1 MKFIINREE
10 ILVPLQQIVS
20 VIEKRQTMPIL
31 SNVLMVI
38 EEDQLI
44 LTGTDL
50 EIQIIA
56 KINIARDGVYAENL
70 PGAGSAIAAA
80 TPGSITVPAR
90 KFLDICRL
98 LPNGAEI
105 KFELQNDIA
114 RDGVYAENLPGTGS
128 AKVKIASSRSRF
140 SLSCL
145 PADNYPEF
153 AEFEL
158 ENHLFINAG
167 KFKKALDKTVFC
179 MANQDV
185 RYYLNGL
192 LLNISN
198 SRLKL
203 VGSDGHR
210 LAVFEDQLEQPA
222 GFEAR
227 IIMPRK
233 GVQELNRLLDNPD
246 IDLKVEFSS
255 SNVRIFINN
264 LVFSAKLV
272 DAKYPDFSK
281 VFGQEFLNQI
291 HIQKQLFKEAL
302 TRVAILSNEKFKGVT
317 LDITSD
323 SMRISTHNPEHDEA
337 EEELI
342 IEYTGEPLT
351 IAFNAQY
358 LLDAVSNLDSELA
371 VLTIA
376 SNISSCIIDEPNDS
390 IYKFVVM
397 PMRL

>member
-1 MKFIINREE
+1 MKFNINREE
-10 ILVPLQQIVS
+10 ILTPLQQIVS

-31 SNVLMVI
+31 SNVLIVI
-38 EEDQLI
+38 DDDQLI

-56 KINIARDGVYAENL
+56 KIDIKL
-70 PGAGSAIAAA
+70 A

-105 KFELQNDIA
+105 KFEQQD
-114 RDGVYAENLPGTGS
+114 D
-128 AKVKIASSRSRF
+128 KVKILSNRSRF

-153 AEFEL
+153 SESEFD
-158 ENHLFINAG
+158 NHFFINAG

-198 SRLKL
+198 SKIKL
-203 VGSDGHR
+203 VASDGHR
-210 LAVFEDQLEQPA
+210 LSIYEDTLDQGTGYES
-222 GFEAR
+222 R
-227 IIMPRK
+227 IILPRK
-233 GVQELNRLLDNPD
+233 GVLELSRLLDDPD
-246 IDLKVEFSS
+246 AELKVEFSS
-255 SNVRIFINN
+255 NNIRIFIKN
-264 LVFSAKLV
+264 LIFSAKLV
-272 DAKYPDFSK
+272 DSKYPDFSK
-281 VFGQEFLNQI
+281 VFQQEFFNPI
-291 HIQKQLFKEAL
+291 HIQKQILKDAL
-302 TRVAILSNEKFKGVT
+302 TRVAILSNEKFKGIT

-323 SMRISTHNPEHDEA
+323 SLRISTHNPEHDEA
-337 EEELI
+337 EEELV
-342 IEYTGEPLT
+342 IEYVGEPLS

-358 LLDAVSNLDSELA
+358 LQDAVSNLDSELA

-376 SNISSCIIDEPNDS
+376 SNASSCFIDEPNDCV
-390 IYKFVVM
+390 YKFIVM
-397 PMRL
+397 PMRI

>member
-10 ILVPLQQIVS
+10 ILLPLQQIVS

-56 KINIARDGVYAENL
+56 KINIAT
-70 PGAGSAIAAA
+70 AIS
-80 TPGSITVPAR
+80 GSITVPAR
-90 KFLDICRL
+90 KLLDICRL

-105 KFELQNDIA
+105 KFELQDDIA
-114 RDGVYAENLPGTGS
+114 RDGVYAENLPRADSAIATNGVHAASQSGAGA

-153 AEFEL
+153 AESEL

-192 LLNISN
+192 LLNVSN
-198 SRLKL
+198 SKLKL
-203 VGSDGHR
+203 VASDGHR
-210 LAVFEDQLEQPA
+210 LSIYEDNLDQA
-222 GFEAR
+222 TGFEER
-227 IIMPRK
+227 IIIPRK
-233 GVQELNRLLDNPD
+233 GVLELSRLLDDPEAE
-246 IDLKVEFSS
+246 LKVEFSS
-255 SNVRIFINN
+255 NNIRVFIKN
-264 LVFSAKLV
+264 LIFSAKLV
-272 DAKYPDFSK
+272 DSKYPDFGK
-281 VFGQEFLNQI
+281 VFQQEFFNQI
-291 HIQKQLFKEAL
+291 HIQKQILKDAL

-317 LDITSD
+317 FDITPD
-323 SMRISTHNPEHDEA
+323 SLKISTHNPEHDEA

-342 IEYTGEPLT
+342 IEYTGEPLS

-376 SNISSCIIDEPNDS
+376 SNASSCFINEPGDCG
-390 IYKFVVM
+390 YKFIVM

>member
-10 ILVPLQQIVS
+10 ILTPLQQIVS

-31 SNVLMVI
+31 SNVLVAI
-38 EEDQLI
+38 DDDQLI

-50 EIQIIA
+50 EIQIVARIHIA
-56 KINIARDGVYAENL
+56 
-70 PGAGSAIAAA
+70 SA

-105 KFELQNDIA
+105 KFEQQD
-114 RDGVYAENLPGTGS
+114 D
-128 AKVKIASSRSRF
+128 KVKILSNRSRF

-153 AEFEL
+153 SESEL
-158 ENHLFINAG
+158 ENHFFINAG

-179 MANQDV
+179 MANQDI

-192 LLNISN
+192 LLNIS
-198 SRLKL
+198 SSKLKL
-203 VGSDGHR
+203 VASDGHR
-210 LAVFEDQLEQPA
+210 LSIYEDYLDQA
-222 GFEAR
+222 TGYEAR
-227 IIMPRK
+227 IILPRK
-233 GVQELNRLLDNPD
+233 GVLELIRLLDDPEAE
-246 IDLKVEFSS
+246 LKIEFSS
-255 SNVRIFINN
+255 NNIRIFIKN
-264 LVFSAKLV
+264 LIFSAKLV
-272 DAKYPDFSK
+272 DSKYPDFGK
-281 VFGQEFLNQI
+281 VFQQDFFDQI
-291 HIQKQLFKEAL
+291 HIQKQILKDAL

-317 LDITSD
+317 FDITPD
-323 SMRISTHNPEHDEA
+323 SLRISTHNPEHDEA
-337 EEELI
+337 EEELLL
-342 IEYTGEPLT
+342 EYTGEPLS

-376 SNISSCIIDEPNDS
+376 SNASSCFIDEPGDCA
-390 IYKFVVM
+390 YKFIVM